1 MGYFVDGAALPSL
14 AYAAFEE
21 GRTLAKPTAPR
32 GLARGRVLDAAVALF
47 AEHGV
52 HGTSL
57 QMIAERVG
65 ASKAAVYYQFHSKE
79 DIALEVLRPSI
90 EDITR
95 VIKIADALP
104 DAQQRRAV
112 AVSGLV
118 EMVVRHRR
126 LAVMFYGDPAID
138 QLVADEPEFKAV
150 ADRLR
155 ELLEGPDRNA
165 VERIAFSVFFSG
177 VGKAAADPEL
187 ADIDDADLHR
197 ALLDLSGRI
206 LAPVA
211 EDVAR

>member
-1 MGYFVDGAALPSL
+1 
-14 AYAAFEE
+14 
-21 GRTLAKPTAPR
+21 LAKPTAPR

-57 QMIAERVG
+57 QMIADRVG
-65 ASKAAVYYQFHSKE
+65 VSKAAVYYQFRSKE
-79 DIALEVLRPSI
+79 DIALEVIRPSI
-90 EDITR
+90 DDISR
-95 VIKIADALP
+95 FIRIADGLADP
-104 DAQQRRAV
+104 QQRRAV

-138 QLVADEPEFKAV
+138 QLVLAEPEFKAV

-155 ELLEGPDRNA
+155 ELLEGPDRND
-165 VERIAFSVFFSG
+165 VDRVAFSVFFSG

-187 ADIDDADLHR
+187 ADIDDADLRR
-197 ALLDLSGRI
+197 ALLELSGRI
-206 LAPVA
+206 LTPISSEVVDA
-211 EDVAR
+211 

>member
-1 MGYFVDGAALPSL
+1 M
-14 AYAAFEE
+14 
-21 GRTLAKPTAPR
+21 AKPTAPR
-32 GLARGRVLDAAVALF
+32 GLARGRVLEAAVTLF

-57 QMIAERVG
+57 QMIADRVG
-65 ASKAAVYYQFHSKE
+65 VSKAAVYYQFHSKE
-79 DIALEVLRPSI
+79 DIALEVIRPSI
-90 EDITR
+90 EDIAR
-95 VIKIADALP
+95 FIRIADALP

-118 EMVVRHRR
+118 EMVVRHRK

-138 QLVADEPEFKAV
+138 QLVLNEPDFKAV

-155 ELLEGPDRNA
+155 ELLEGPDRNT
-165 VERIAFSVFFSG
+165 VDRIAFSVFFSG

-187 ADIDDADLHR
+187 ADIDDADLHK

-206 LAPVA
+206 LAPTT

>member
-1 MGYFVDGAALPSL
+1 LDYADPVTGLPFRAEATYRKAS
-14 AYAAFEE
+14 E
-21 GRTLAKPTAPR
+21 LAKPTAPR

-47 AEHGV
+47 GEHGV

-57 QMIAERVG
+57 QMIADRVG
-65 ASKAAVYYQFHSKE
+65 VSKAAVYYQFHSKE
-79 DIALEVLRPSI
+79 DIALEVIRPSI
-90 EDITR
+90 EDIAR
-95 VIKIADALP
+95 VIRIADALP
-104 DAQQRRAV
+104 DARQQRAV

-138 QLVADEPEFKAV
+138 QLVMSAPDFKAV

-155 ELLEGPDRNA
+155 ELLEGPDRN
-165 VERIAFSVFFSG
+165 VVDRIAFSVFFSG

-197 ALLDLSGRI
+197 ALLDLSRRI
-206 LAPVA
+206 LAPVIA
-211 EDVAR
+211 GAAP